1 MSKLVLEFQ
10 VPEEYDRS
18 DFQDIIK
25 AICTQVNLHAEGR
38 LSGRYAAA
46 ASAPAGSAVAYAV
59 SDITWDSNATV
70 RGSIAPGVA
79 ANYVRLG
86 WICTV
91 AGRPGTH
98 EEIRVA
104 VGT

>member
-1 MSKLVLEFQ
+1 MEFQ
-10 VPEEYDRS
+10 VPDKYDAGS
-18 DFQDIIK
+18 IQDIVR

-46 ASAPAGSAVAYAV
+46 SSAPAGSAVAYAV
-59 SDITWDSNATV
+59 SDFTWDNNATV

-86 WICTV
+86 WICT
-91 AGRPGTH
+91 APGKPGTQV
-98 EEIRVA
+98 EMRIA
-104 VGT
+104 TGT